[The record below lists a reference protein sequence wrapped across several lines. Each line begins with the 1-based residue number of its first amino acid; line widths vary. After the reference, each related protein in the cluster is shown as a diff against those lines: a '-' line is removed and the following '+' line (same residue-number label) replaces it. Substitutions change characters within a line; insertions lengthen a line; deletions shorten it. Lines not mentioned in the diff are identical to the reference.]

1 MEEHQTLGA
10 FCPSYHYAVE
20 LIGRRWTGAIMRA
33 MYCGEIR
40 FSDITKTIPGLSDRL
55 LSERL
60 KELEQ
65 AGIVERTVFPETP
78 VRIEYRLTEKGNALG
93 EVMRAIAAWS
103 EAWVTPEDLD
113 TPECKEAAK
122 QLEQEEKAIAGVS

>member
-1 MEEHQTLGA
+1 MEEYQTLGA

-60 KELEQ
+60 KELEH

-78 VRIEYRLTEKGNALG
+78 VRIEYRLTEKGNAFG
-93 EVMRAIAAWS
+93 EVMKAIATWS
-103 EAWVTPEDLD
+103 EEWVTPEDLN

-122 QLEQEEKAIAGVS
+122 QLEQEAKAIAGVS

>member
-60 KELEQ
+60 KELEH

-93 EVMRAIAAWS
+93 EVMKAIATWS
-103 EAWVTPEDLD
+103 EEWVTPEELN
-113 TPECKEAAK
+113 TPECKEAVK
-122 QLEQEEKAIAGVS
+122 QLEQEEKAVSAVS